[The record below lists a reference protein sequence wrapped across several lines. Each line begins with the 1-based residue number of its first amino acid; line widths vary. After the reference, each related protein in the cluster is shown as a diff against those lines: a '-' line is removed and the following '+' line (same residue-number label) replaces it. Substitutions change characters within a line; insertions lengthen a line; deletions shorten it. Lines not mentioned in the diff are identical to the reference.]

1 MMQDKSAARGIILRV
16 ILSALVGLP
25 IGAARAEDVANKPP
39 LDAPAAGSNDSPRGG
54 ADLPGNAAPRSEAAE
69 AWDAV
74 KDTTNPALLEAFVK
88 RYRNTFF
95 AVIAMARLA
104 ELREAAAAK
113 TSPFGTPPATGP
125 VPSSP
130 IHAGPAIATDR
141 MRPRAVLYDE
151 DSSNPAGRQFVG
163 SVTWRTEPIKA
174 EGRPDELAARADVDV
189 PSRGLRVTIS
199 FRRNLDPSLP
209 ASHVIDLSFQL
220 PTDTGGGGVA
230 NVPGILVKSDEQ
242 ARGEPLAG
250 LAVKVTGGFFL
261 VGLSNVAVDRE
272 RNLKLLLERSWFDIP
287 IVYASQRRGI
297 LAIEKGEPGEQVF
310 KTAFTAWGQYSA
322 AAQPAAD
329 MPSGGSGNAGRR

>member
-1 MMQDKSAARGIILRV
+1 V
-16 ILSALVGLP
+16 ELP
-25 IGAARAEDVANKPP
+25 E
-39 LDAPAAGSNDSPRGG
+39 
-54 ADLPGNAAPRSEAAE
+54 NAAPRSEAAE

-130 IHAGPAIATDR
+130 IHPGPATATDR
-141 MRPRAVLYDE
+141 TQPRAVLYDE
-151 DSSNPAGRQFVG
+151 DPSNPAGRQFVG

-174 EGRPDELAARADVDV
+174 EGRSDELAARADVDV

-209 ASHVIDLSFQL
+209 ASHVIDLSFQF
-220 PTDTGGGGVA
+220 PTDTGVA
-230 NVPGILVKSDEQ
+230 NVPGILVKSNEQ

-310 KTAFTAWGQYSA
+310 ETAITAWGQYSA

-329 MPSGGSGNAGRR
+329 MPGGASGNAGRR